1 MIGLKVEKF
10 DFGKRHREVA
20 IPRYENFQSYRWGLG
35 HKDPQST
42 KIYARLAIDP
52 VKDAMEKAQS
62 AMFDLIASECSQAGK
77 TEENS

>member
-1 MIGLKVEKF
+1 MKWLFQGTRISSLIG
-10 DFGKRHREVA
+10 GA
-20 IPRYENFQSYRWGLG
+20 LG